1 MNGYLAFKYCTDKEL
16 TLREFTY
23 SVALGMCAKQVE
35 EEDSARRRGRQ
46 PRLSPV
52 GGGASP
58 PPTHTHAIRRPQAAG
73 AEFTPLPPG
82 GAQLITPCP
91 G

>member
-52 GGGASP
+52 GGGAPPP
-58 PPTHTHAIRRPQAAG
+58 PPTHTQYAGRRPQG
-73 AEFTPLPPG
+73 QSLRLCLRG
-82 GAQLITPCP
+82 VLS
-91 G
+91 